1 MHRFRLASLW
11 PGLAAAWYRGQ
22 IRGLLIAVLFAWAFC
37 GLLLCTFV
45 WPAWVPGW
53 LLACV
58 WLAIGAFWLYE
69 TVRCQFVISTLI
81 EDTSPDTESEFAAAQ
96 AEYLQGRWFE
106 AEARLLTITQ
116 DYPHDVTAALLLIGV
131 LRRTKRLRPALRKL
145 EQLSL
150 LEAAFQWHFEIG
162 REKKLLEEALAE
174 QNQISNSDDQQDD
187 QQDEPP
193 DAQSRPNR
201 NLLLEA

>member
-22 IRGLLIAVLFAWAFC
+22 VRGLLVAILFAWAFC
-37 GLLLCTFV
+37 GLLLCTFI

-53 LLACV
+53 MLACV
-58 WLAIGAFWLYE
+58 WLAIGVFWLYE
-69 TVRCQFVISTLI
+69 AVRCQFVISTLI
-81 EDTSPDTESEFAAAQ
+81 EDVSPNTENEFAAAQ

-150 LEAAFQWHFEIG
+150 LEAALPWQFEIN
-162 REKKLLEEALAE
+162 REKQLLDSALEEKRESEAE
-174 QNQISNSDDQQDD
+174 ASET
-187 QQDEPP
+187 DE
-193 DAQSRPNR
+193 DVAHSGASEK
-201 NLLLEA
+201 NLLLGA